1 MTTAIDFEDELLS
14 AIDELRNFERTH
26 KLTTRFNFFE
36 AVNMARQET
45 RHSRFLSFL
54 LNPHESHRLND
65 SFLRSVL
72 IAAASEHPDSPVSR
86 LDFSIRDLSDAIV
99 YCERDHFDI
108 SVQIPSLKLLFVI
121 ENKIDA
127 NEGIDQLRRYR
138 ELALKRYADFQFM
151 GCFLTPDGYAGED
164 DQWGSLSYSVI
175 AKELHRIVD
184 ESILV
189 DEVGMAIRQYI
200 SLIERKIVVSDA
212 MVDACRQI
220 YKNHKTALDLIFDHG
235 QVSELEAAFGMLISD
250 NEQYK
255 TLEIKS
261 NRSETLFFFDSKWM
275 NEFKNFLV
283 ADSNRWKIKFPVHYW
298 FTVKPKKLYLRL
310 EVGPFIEGSGA
321 DRVAFVQTLRT
332 ELGVKEKAV
341 GGSVYTR
348 IKTINIAIS
357 EDRTIEELKIAMENL
372 CKMMEVE
379 NVNKAL
385 NKAIANSK

>member
-1 MTTAIDFEDELLS
+1 
-14 AIDELRNFERTH
+14 
-26 KLTTRFNFFE
+26 
-36 AVNMARQET
+36 
-45 RHSRFLSFL
+45 
-54 LNPHESHRLND
+54 
-65 SFLRSVL
+65 
-72 IAAASEHPDSPVSR
+72 
-86 LDFSIRDLSDAIV
+86 
-99 YCERDHFDI
+99 
-108 SVQIPSLKLLFVI
+108 
-121 ENKIDA
+121 
-127 NEGIDQLRRYR
+127 
-138 ELALKRYADFQFM
+138 
-151 GCFLTPDGYAGED
+151 
-164 DQWGSLSYSVI
+164 
-175 AKELHRIVD
+175 
-184 ESILV
+184 
-189 DEVGMAIRQYI
+189 MAIRQYI

-255 TLEIKS
+255 ALEIKS

-310 EVGPFIEGSGA
+310 EVGPFIEASGA
-321 DRVAFVQTLRT
+321 DRVAFVQNLRT